1 MATDEEVFYDTQ
13 LLRIQQDLGCS
24 LAQAHQVYG
33 QAFIT
38 VFGKSTSEALP
49 MTQVEEMIT
58 SLIEF
63 IKEFRGPV

>member
-38 VFGKSTSEALP
+38 VFGKSEALP